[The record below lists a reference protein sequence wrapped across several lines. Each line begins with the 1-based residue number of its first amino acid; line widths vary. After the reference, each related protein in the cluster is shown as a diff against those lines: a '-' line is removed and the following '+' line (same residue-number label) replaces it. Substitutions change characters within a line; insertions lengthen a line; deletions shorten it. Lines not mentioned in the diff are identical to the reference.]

1 MIIRILLFL
10 LGIFITSIGLMYL
23 LIYISLFGSGINI
36 FSYLFYFI
44 SRVEIYL
51 VPFGLLILIISICFD
66 YKWHKFIKYR
76 KKKINQAKKYYKE
89 LIEND
94 K

>member
-1 MIIRILLFL
+1 MLIRILLFI

-23 LIYISLFGSGINI
+23 LIYISLFGSGIN
-36 FSYLFYFI
+36 FFTYLFYFI

-51 VPFGLLILIISICFD
+51 LPIGLIILIISICFD

-76 KKKINQAKKYYKE
+76 KNKINLAKKHYKE